1 MSEPAKTPAPA
12 AGGGGSGGP
21 KLLILLV
28 LAAANLGA
36 TGFMVMRTLKAP
48 KVSLTSEA
56 AAAELSKEGKG
67 GNDEGKEGGKE
78 GSGEGP
84 VVPLDSFLVN
94 LNEPASARYL
104 KATLELEVS
113 DALAAEDLKKQMR
126 GIRDVL
132 LRYLSSLSVAD
143 TLGEAGKEKIEASV
157 KERIENEIGHRKV
170 KRLFFTEFMVQ

>member
-28 LAAANLGA
+28 LGAANLGA

-67 GNDEGKEGGKE
+67 KGEGKDGKE
-78 GSGEGP
+78 TGEGP

-94 LNEPASARYL
+94 LNEPTSARYL
-104 KATLELEVS
+104 KATLEIEVS

-126 GIRDVL
+126 GIRDVM
-132 LRYLSSLSVAD
+132 LRYLSSLTIAD
-143 TLGEAGKEKIEASV
+143 TLGEAGKQKIEAAV
-157 KERIENEIGHRKV
+157 KDRIENEIGHHKV